1 MLDYDTVRGF
11 GDYMQIDIW
20 WRGGSNNGN
29 LVLSLIKFIR
39 LSYEWRNVVIRLM
52 IINNDRKKESKIIR
66 DAKRVL
72 AYMRMSAEIKIINN
86 EQKEPVNQIIKNE
99 SADADLIFLG
109 MADVQDGHELEFI
122 ERADYLY
129 KDLGTIAIVKASSLF
144 RELRIGL

>member
-1 MLDYDTVRGF
+1 
-11 GDYMQIDIW
+11 
-20 WRGGSNNGN
+20 
-29 LVLSLIKFIR
+29 
-39 LSYEWRNVVIRLM
+39 M